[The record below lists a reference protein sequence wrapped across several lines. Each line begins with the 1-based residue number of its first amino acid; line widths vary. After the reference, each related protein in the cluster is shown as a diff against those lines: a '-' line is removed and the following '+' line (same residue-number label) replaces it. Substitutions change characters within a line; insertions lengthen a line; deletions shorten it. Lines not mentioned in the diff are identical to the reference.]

1 MKSRTKKSISVLLM
15 LMSSMWPLLAQ
26 DVTVRSGFFLD
37 SLKIGDQ
44 TGFYL
49 AAKYPSN
56 LNIIFPDSTYN
67 FTPFEYERK
76 RYFPTQTTQ
85 GQSYDSVVYYLST
98 FEVDRVQTLSLPVF
112 QLNPQDCTKFASP
125 PDTILLTELV
135 KNLPDT
141 LTAENLPLRVNTI
154 YENVSYLFNYPVL
167 IISIA
172 VLLVGSLIVWFAF
185 GKKII
190 RHFRLKKML
199 KAHQKF
205 LDSYSA
211 QIDAVKTAFSS
222 VTTESA
228 LSLWKKYME
237 NLEARPY
244 TKLTTRE
251 TMQLENNDVLGRNLH
266 AIDGA
271 IYGHNTAVVESLEN
285 LKLFAD
291 QRFSKKLEEVKHG

>member
-1 MKSRTKKSISVLLM
+1 
-15 LMSSMWPLLAQ
+15 MWPLLAQ
-26 DVTVRSGFFLD
+26 EVTVRGGFFLD

-49 AAKYPSN
+49 TAKYPSK

-67 FTPFEYERK
+67 FSPFEYERK
-76 RYFPTQTTQ
+76 RYFPTQTIQ
-85 GQSYDSVVYYLST
+85 GESYDSVVYYLST

-112 QLNPQDCTKFASP
+112 QLNPQDCTKFTSP
-125 PDTILLTELV
+125 QDTILLMELV

-154 YENVSYLFNYPVL
+154 YENVSYLFNYPIL

-172 VLLVGSLIVWFAF
+172 VLLVGSIIVWFVF

-190 RHFRLKKML
+190 QHFRLKKML

-205 LDSYSA
+205 LDTYSA
-211 QIDAVKTAFSS
+211 EVDAIKTAFSA

-271 IYGHNTAVVESLEN
+271 IYGHSTAVIESLEN
-285 LKLFAD
+285 LKQFAD